1 MNYSFVIRK
10 ASPEDASS
18 VKEVMDDSFALY
30 KSKIMPLAEL
40 DVLSET
46 LEDIERDIQE
56 KEVFI
61 AFIDDAPVGSIR
73 IQLLDDKNALIT
85 RFGVKQQ
92 CHNIGIGKALMN
104 LVDKYLCSMG
114 IRSARLYT
122 ASKYTDLVRFY
133 YGRGFYVYS
142 TSTDK
147 GYLRALMVKEY

>member
-10 ASPEDASS
+10 ALPEDASS
-18 VKEVMDDSFALY
+18 VREVMDDSFALY
-30 KSKIMPLAEL
+30 KSKIMPSAEL

-46 LEDIERDIQE
+46 LWDIERDIKE

-61 AFIDDAPVGSIR
+61 AFIDNEPVGSIR
-73 IQLLDDKNALIT
+73 VELLDDNNAMIT
-85 RFGVKQQ
+85 RFGVKQK

-104 LVDKYLCSMG
+104 LVDKYLCSIG
-114 IRSARLYT
+114 VKSARLYT

-147 GYLRALMVKEY
+147 GYIRALMIKEY